1 MPFAHVGGIDH
12 AVIMVRDLAA
22 AAAQWT
28 DLGFTVSPRGVH
40 SAHVGAANHTV
51 VFENDYVELLGVLR
65 ETEANA
71 PSRAFLARRGDGI
84 ERLALATADAAA
96 AADELRHAGIA
107 ATGPFAF
114 GRPVPLPGGGEVEAR
129 FRIARWPVDV
139 APASVRLFVCEHLTP
154 EAVWRPELQRHA
166 NTARRL
172 KEIGIVAA
180 DPSADAARM
189 AAATGGVVGT
199 MEANGAVVVL
209 GDGPTIV
216 FHTLA
221 GLRRRYPDLEAEG
234 LPDVGAMALV
244 LEATDIDAARRI
256 LGARAREGVAG
267 LYVPPP
273 QATGTLV
280 AFETA

>member
-22 AAAQWT
+22 AAAQWA
-28 DLGFTVSPRGVH
+28 DLGFTVSTRGVH

-51 VFENDYVELLGVLR
+51 VLQNDYIELLGVLR

-114 GRPVPLPGGGEVEAR
+114 GRPVPLPGGGEVEAL
-129 FRIARWPVDV
+129 FRIARWPRDV

-154 EAVWRPELQRHA
+154 GAVWRPELQRHA

-172 KEIGIVAA
+172 KEIGIVTS

-189 AAATGGVVGT
+189 AAATSGSAAVG
-199 MEANGAVVVL
+199 EEGKVVVAL
-209 GDGPTIV
+209 PDGPAIAFQTAD
-216 FHTLA
+216 L
-221 GLRRRYPDLEAEG
+221 LCRRYPGLDESG
-234 LPDVGAMALV
+234 LPSAGAVALV
-244 LEATDIDAARRI
+244 LEAGDLAAARSV
-256 LGARAREGVAG
+256 LGARSREGVAG
-267 LYVPPP
+267 PYVLPPH
-273 QATGTLV
+273 ATGTLV
-280 AFETA
+280 AFEAA